1 MPGTDLLYDVT
12 GKSLKESL
20 VLDALPGTASYTFLL
35 ECASPDRRP
44 EQRSFGDAGRRGP
57 GEAVLVIEA
66 PLYVGRGGGRK
77 LRYCGFAGRGAG
89 RIPLH
94 HHTRPGMAGGGGA
107 ALSVTVD
114 PTMSAPNNWS
124 TIKDTT
130 GVYNSSMGTLN
141 TTAEKKT
148 IKVGNRQGSEVVGLV
163 YQPMPSLLNDTSRI
177 IEASLVLCQRADGSP
192 TCSGRR
198 PDQRPSHHR

>member
-1 MPGTDLLYDVT
+1 MWDAAGEESSDIAVSLEEAPGGYR
-12 GKSLKESL
+12 
-20 VLDALPGTASYTFLL
+20 YTIT
-35 ECASPDRRP
+35 PDREWLAAAER
-44 EQRSFGDAGRRGP
+44 
-57 GEAVLVIEA
+57 
-66 PLYVGRGGGRK
+66 LY
-77 LRYCGFAGRGAG
+77 
-89 RIPLH
+89 P
-94 HHTRPGMAGGGGA
+94 
-107 ALSVTVD
+107 VTVD

-177 IEASLVLCQRADGSP
+177 IEASLVLLPESRRLSDLFR
-192 TCSGRR
+192 RR
-198 PDQRPSHHR
+198 PDQRPSVSPVTGTPVISRKTGC

>member
-1 MPGTDLLYDVT
+1 MTLA
-12 GKSLKESL
+12 
-20 VLDALPGTASYTFLL
+20 DAA
-35 ECASPDRRP
+35 
-44 EQRSFGDAGRRGP
+44 

-66 PLYVGRGGGRK
+66 PYMWDAAGEESSDIAVSLEEAPGGYRYTITPDREWLAAAERLY
-77 LRYCGFAGRGAG
+77 
-89 RIPLH
+89 P
-94 HHTRPGMAGGGGA
+94 
-107 ALSVTVD
+107 VTVD

-192 TCSGRR
+192 TCSGGV
-198 PDQRPSHHR
+198 QINAHRITGDWNTR